1 MAVLIAAICL
11 SSCSGIRKLEDLTVT
26 SAKITSIVPNG
37 LRGADLGLQIGVD
50 NPGARITLSEIF
62 LDVKRFGKVLGKV
75 AVDPVTLEAKTE
87 EIYRVGAAVK
97 LGEDATILDL
107 GKLLDKA
114 AADDLTVDVRAKV
127 KLKGGV
133 SRNLVFNDLPLKKLI
148 ETATR

>member
-1 MAVLIAAICL
+1 MTVIIAVICL
-11 SSCSGIRKLEDLTVT
+11 SSCNGVKRLEDLKVT
-26 SAKITSIVPNG
+26 SAKVTSIVPNG

-50 NPGARITLSEIF
+50 NPGTQITLSEIF

-87 EIYRVGAAVK
+87 EIYRVRAAVK

-133 SRNLVFNDLPLKKLI
+133 SKNLVFNDLPLKKLI
-148 ETATR
+148 ETATK